1 MIYLVLFLDKH
12 TMSRI
17 TTKNARR
24 TLSEK
29 ETQVLTELSYQNKSI
44 FTLVDIKL
52 LVKKPKSILE
62 NLVKKKWILNI
73 KRGVYVIVPF
83 EAGKRGADNY
93 TMHSFVIGS
102 LLAEP
107 YYIGYW
113 SALNYYGFTEQTPP
127 RVYIATTKTKIKTR
141 ILNTEFQFVTIQ
153 PYKIFNINTIK
164 IENREINISSPEKT
178 FVDCLDHPKRAGGI
192 EEVAKALYF
201 SYDELDLKK
210 LAKLAI
216 QIKNTA
222 VIKRLGYI
230 SEIFGLEECL
240 QIISNVQISEK
251 YLSLEPFSKK
261 KGKIVD
267 RWQLRVNVDID
278 PKRWT

>member
-1 MIYLVLFLDKH
+1 MYLVFLFDKRI
-12 TMSRI
+12 MDRI
-17 TTKNARR
+17 TIKNARR
-24 TLSEK
+24 TLSDRES
-29 ETQVLTELSYQNKSI
+29 EVLTELSYQNKSI
-44 FTLVDIKL
+44 FTLDDIKL
-52 LVKKPKSILE
+52 LIKNPKNILE
-62 NLVKKKWILNI
+62 NLVEKKWILNI

-83 EAGKRGADNY
+83 DAGKEGADNY
-93 TMHSFVIGS
+93 TIHSFIIGS

-141 ILNTEFQFVTIQ
+141 ILNAEFKFVTIQ
-153 PYKIFNINTIK
+153 SYKIFDVNKIK

-178 FVDCLDHPKRAGGI
+178 FVDCLDHPKHAGGI
-192 EEVAKALYF
+192 EEIAKALYF
-201 SYDELDLKK
+201 SHDELDLKK
-210 LAKLAI
+210 LGKLAI

-240 QIISNVQISEK
+240 QILSKAHISER
-251 YLSLEPFSKK
+251 YLPLEPFSKK
-261 KGKIVD
+261 KGKIVE
-267 RWQLRVNVDID
+267 RWQLRVNAEID